1 MQTLRS
7 ETVVENQRPVTS
19 FQITALFAE
28 ADSAYIRTVPL
39 AQSVR

>member
-1 MQTLRS
+1 
-7 ETVVENQRPVTS
+7 VVEGGRPVTS
-19 FQITALFAE
+19 FVVNARFVQ